1 MSGQITISII
11 KADVGSLAGHYVT
24 HPKLLDVAK
33 KTLNKAKA
41 SGLLVDYF
49 VCNCGDDLELIMTH
63 NNGEDS
69 SEIHEMAWNAFQ
81 EAATTAKELGLYA
94 AGQDLLADAFSGN
107 LRGLG
112 PGYAEIEI
120 EERPSEPVVTF
131 LMDKTGPGAFNL
143 PLFRI
148 FADPFCTSGLVFSPR
163 MNRGFKFEVLDV
175 LENKVVT
182 LDTPQEM
189 YDLLAL
195 IGSTERYV
203 LKRVYTKDDQVCAA
217 ISTTKLSQI
226 AGKYVGKDD
235 PVAIVRAQ
243 HSFPAVGEIL
253 EPFAFPHLVAGW
265 MRGSH
270 NSPIMP
276 VGLKDA
282 KCTRFDGPTRV
293 VALGF
298 QVTKGRLIGPAD
310 LFDDV
315 AFDRSRAVSN
325 EVADYMRRHGP
336 FVPGRLPMGEMEYT
350 TLKDVLERLKGRFK

>member
-1 MSGQITISII
+1 M
-11 KADVGSLAGHYVT
+11 
-24 HPKLLDVAK
+24 
-33 KTLNKAKA
+33 
-41 SGLLVDYF
+41 
-49 VCNCGDDLELIMTH
+49 
-63 NNGEDS
+63 
-69 SEIHEMAWNAFQ
+69 
-81 EAATTAKELGLYA
+81 
-94 AGQDLLADAFSGN
+94 
-107 LRGLG
+107 G
-112 PGYAEIEI
+112 PGYAEMEI
-120 EERPSEPVVTF
+120 EERPSEPIVTF

-148 FADPFCTSGLVFSPR
+148 FADPFCTSGLVISPR
-163 MNRGFKFEVLDV
+163 MNRGFKFEVLDI

-217 ISTTKLSQI
+217 ISTTKLSEI

-282 KCTRFDGPTRV
+282 KCTRFDG
-293 VALGF
+293 LS
-298 QVTKGRLIGPAD
+298 D
-310 LFDDV
+310 
-315 AFDRSRAVSN
+315 
-325 EVADYMRRHGP
+325 
-336 FVPGRLPMGEMEYT
+336 
-350 TLKDVLERLKGRFK
+350 FK